1 MRKLIVILLMLVNV
15 AFAASIDEMKKAE
28 TFYKNND
35 FKSAIATY
43 KKLEEKKF
51 TGIELYFNLGNAY
64 FKNGELGYAI
74 AYYEKALLL
83 NPADED
89 VRANLKLANS
99 KTADKLNDETKGLA
113 LWFKTVLNVFHAD
126 TWTMYGLFC
135 WIASFAG
142 LILLQFSLIQ
152 FSKLKRNL
160 MILMLVL
167 GSVCLLA
174 GWLQYGYQSN
184 GKHAVI
190 VAPTV
195 EVRAMPDDESK
206 SLFIIHEGSKVNY
219 QDVQDDWI
227 EISINNE
234 NYGWVKAEDI
244 VLI

>member
-1 MRKLIVILLMLVNV
+1 MRRLLMMLLMMVNV
-15 AFAASIDEMKKAE
+15 AFASSLDEMKKAE
-28 TFYKNND
+28 SFYKNND
-35 FKSAIATY
+35 FKSAIAIY

-51 TGIELYFNLGNAY
+51 KGIELYYNLGNAY
-64 FKNGELGYAI
+64 FKNGELGLAI

-83 NPADED
+83 DPADAD
-89 VRANLKLANS
+89 VTANLKLANS

-113 LWFKTVLNVFHAD
+113 LWFKTILNVFDAD

-142 LILLQFSLIQ
+142 LILLHFSLIQ
-152 FSKLKRNL
+152 ISKLKRNL
-160 MILMLVL
+160 IILMLVF
-167 GSVCLLA
+167 GSVCLLS
-174 GWLQYGYQSN
+174 GWLQFGYQSS

-219 QDVQDDWI
+219 QDVQEDWI

-234 NYGWVKAEDI
+234 NFGWVKAEDI